1 MSSSAADPS
10 STTQVVETTTP
21 MMEEDIIPEFC
32 FLKVSI
38 AGAIPTAKE
47 DIIVIQLYRRKEC
60 PKTCRNFVALC
71 SSTEITSR
79 TSPCPS
85 YRGCDFHRIIDGF
98 MVQSGDFERFDGTG
112 GYMSPLLQLRNN
124 NNNNGGNNGKMF
136 DDENVTGTH
145 HDQAGIVSMANSGK
159 NTNKSQFFITLK
171 ATPHLNGKHVAFGKV
186 VSGMQSVM
194 KMLSVERDGRD
205 RPVPMQRVVICDC
218 GVGRG
223 EEEKHKNDESAT
235 EGEEERRNRKKK
247 NKKRKKR
254 SRESR
259 RPRSSDEESSSSD
272 SSSSYRGDRRS
283 KKQKRRYR
291 DSSSDDE
298 SSHDKKRKKKHR
310 RKGHR
315 HKKKSSRQSRQSPR

>member
-1 MSSSAADPS
+1 
-10 STTQVVETTTP
+10 

-79 TSPCPS
+79 TSPCPR

-112 GYMSPLLQLRNN
+112 GYSPLAVGLLN
-124 NNNNGGNNGKMF
+124 NNNNGSGGKF
-136 DDENVTGTH
+136 DDEDLTGTH

-186 VSGMQSVM
+186 VSGMKTVM

-205 RPVPMQRVVICDC
+205 RPVPMQQVVIYDC

-223 EEEKHKNDESAT
+223 GDEKVKNDESAAGE
-235 EGEEERRNRKKK
+235 EGERHHRKKK
-247 NKKRKKR
+247 SKKRKKR

-272 SSSSYRGDRRS
+272 SSSSHGGDCRP
-283 KKQKRRYR
+283 KKRKRRYR

-298 SSHDKKRKKKHR
+298 SSHDQRRKRKEKTKHR
-310 RKGHR
+310 RKEHR
-315 HKKKSSRQSRQSPR
+315 HKEKSSRQSRKSPT